1 MLNSKKQKNLTRT
14 NKKTQKKDIKSW
26 NNFLILDLLANH
38 NGLRGILMQRINWSQ
53 ENGQS
58 LIEFTS
64 SLMILLLVTFGMFE
78 AARIVYTASVL
89 QAAAQEGARAGMVN
103 ASNVISAVKSR
114 LVGVDEDV
122 VVVNI
127 TYPTASQIA
136 VEVTY
141 AYQMVTPLVGTLISS
156 DGSLDLSGSAS
167 MLIR

>member
-1 MLNSKKQKNLTRT
+1 
-14 NKKTQKKDIKSW
+14 
-26 NNFLILDLLANH
+26 
-38 NGLRGILMQRINWSQ
+38 MQRINWWR
-53 ENGQS
+53 EEGQS

-78 AARIVYTASVL
+78 AARIAYTASVL

-103 ASNVISAVKSR
+103 AANVISTVKAR
-114 LVGVDEDV
+114 LVGVDEDA
-122 VVVNI
+122 VVVNVS
-127 TYPTASQIA
+127 YPTASEIA

-141 AYQMVTPLVGTLISS
+141 PYQMVTPIVGTLISS